1 MKEIHKR
8 WILKGLM
15 SKPSVM
21 KIYGEVP
28 LVVNVT
34 RDKYGCSLSIGCEA
48 VDLQFTI
55 PMEDVLKA
63 LEVQETDGR

>member
-1 MKEIHKR
+1 M
-8 WILKGLM
+8 L
-15 SKPSVM
+15 
-21 KIYGEVP
+21 KIYGQVP
-28 LVVNVT
+28 LIVNVT

>member
-1 MKEIHKR
+1 MKEIHKQ

-15 SKPSVM
+15 NKPSTM
-21 KIYGEVP
+21 RTYGIFP

-34 RDKYGCSLSIGCEA
+34 RDKVGCSLSIGCEA

-55 PMEDVLKA
+55 PMEEVLKE
-63 LEVQETDGR
+63 LEVQ

>member
-1 MKEIHKR
+1 MTEIHKQ

-15 SKPSVM
+15 NKPITM
-21 KIYGEVP
+21 QTYGVVP

-34 RDKYGCSLSIGCEA
+34 RDKYGCSLSIGCEV

-55 PMEDVLKA
+55 PMEEVLKE
-63 LEVQETDGR
+63 LEDAK

>member
-1 MKEIHKR
+1 MKEIHKQ

-15 SKPSVM
+15 SKPSIM

-34 RDKYGCSLSIGCEA
+34 RNKYGCSLSIGCEA

-55 PMEDVLKA
+55 PMEEVLKE
-63 LEVQETDGR
+63 LEVQNDE

>member
-1 MKEIHKR
+1 MKEIHKQ

-15 SKPSVM
+15 NKPSTM
-21 KIYGEVP
+21 QTYGVVP

-34 RDKYGCSLSIGCEA
+34 RDKVGCSLSIGCEA

-55 PMEDVLKA
+55 PMEEVLKE
-63 LEVQETDGR
+63 LEVRNE